1 MEKYFVDPHLATWI
15 LLIVEDGGHD
25 GCVVVAVV
33 AKLLR
38 GDEISK
44 LLNDRG
50 KESEPRSQG
59 RRGERG
65 GEECIEKR
73 GMGSGKGEEALI
85 IAIHFLVR
93 E

>member
-65 GEECIEKR
+65 AGCIEKR